1 MNGCFRMGDDFIDNT
16 IGLSMKAGNFPAG
29 TSHAQATDF
38 YLCSIQLLLQSQVA
52 FPGSLN
58 RVAIGAEVF
67 CSQNFQVGNP

>member
-1 MNGCFRMGDDFIDNT
+1 MGNDFIDNT
-16 IGLSMKAGNFPAG
+16 IGLSMKAGDFPARTG
-29 TSHAQATDF
+29 HAQATD
-38 YLCSIQLLLQSQVA
+38 LNHCSIQLLLQSLVA